1 MMKPSTTNPLK
12 GIRVLELGQF
22 IAGPF
27 AGLQLADMGAQVIK
41 IERPGQGDPFR
52 GFGLGSQAAG
62 YSHNFCAFNRNKLSL
77 TIDLGDARGRDI
89 FRRAASRSD
98 VVLENFRPEVM
109 KRLGLDYE
117 SLREDQPAPDLLL
130 AGRVLRRRSL
140 PRSAG
145 LRRRRPGRIGPP
157 EPAGG

>member
-1 MMKPSTTNPLK
+1 MMKPFTSNPLQ

-52 GFGLGSQAAG
+52 GFGLGTQKAG

-77 TIDLGDARGRDI
+77 TVDLGDARGRDV
-89 FRRAASRSD
+89 FREAVSRSD
-98 VVLENFRPEVM
+98 VVLENFRPGVM

-117 SLREDQPAPDLLL
+117 SLRELNPRLIYCSL
-130 AGRVLRRRSL
+130 AGFSRTDHAGIGR
-140 PRSAG
+140 PTTPSA
-145 LRRRRPGRIGPP
+145 RPC
-157 EPAGG
+157 PAC

>member
-1 MMKPSTTNPLK
+1 MMRPSTTNPLK

-27 AGLQLADMGAQVIK
+27 AGLQLADLGAQVIK

-52 GFGLGSQAAG
+52 ASGLGSQAAG

-77 TIDLGDARGRDI
+77 TIDLGDARGRDV

-98 VVLENFRPEVM
+98 VVLENFRPGVM
-109 KRLGLDYE
+109 KRLGLIWARV
-117 SLREDQPAPDLLL
+117 SPATRWWRRDR
-130 AGRVLRRRSL
+130 AMQRGCTGRRRICAMPIRWK
-140 PRSAG
+140 PRGG
-145 LRRRRPGRIGPP
+145 L
-157 EPAGG
+157 A